1 MRKKKNPG
9 KIEAFKKIGI
19 TSWSIIGLLIL
30 VALFFYV
37 IYLIRIAVIPLI
49 IAAGIAYLLTPL
61 VLLLKRKMRKV
72 FAVAITYVIFSGVI
86 FVILFFI
93 IPLFIDQ
100 GRIFLNRL
108 PIYINNVSDVL
119 NDFLA
124 NSPVV
129 ENIENVV
136 GKDFIPNDMNAV
148 TQSFLSSID
157 LENLNIFQ
165 SAGTFTRSIF
175 NILITFIIGPL
186 LGIYALK
193 DTDKMRQNFLRP
205 FSPRI
210 RRDITA
216 ILDKINNVAGRY
228 IRGQI
233 LVSIIVGLLCT
244 IALIILR
251 VDFAFL
257 LGVIAGVFNMIPFL
271 GPFIGAVP
279 AALTALFISPLKAI
293 LVILIFVGI
302 QQLDNYVI
310 SPNIMKYQVGVH
322 PGIVIFSL
330 LAAGAVFGVIGLL
343 LAVPTVAVLQE
354 VIKYYFLERRRPR
367 PGRSP

>member
-1 MRKKKNPG
+1 MRKKKSAD
-9 KIEAFKKIGI
+9 KIETLKKIGI
-19 TSWSIIGLLIL
+19 SSWSVIGLLIL
-30 VALFFYV
+30 VVLFFYV
-37 IYLIRIAVIPLI
+37 IYLIRIAIIPVI
-49 IAAGIAYLLTPL
+49 IAVGIAYLLTPL

-72 FAVAITYVIFSGVI
+72 FAVAITYIIFSGLI

-124 NSPVV
+124 NSAIVK
-129 ENIENVV
+129 NIENVV
-136 GKDFIPNDMNAV
+136 GKDFIPDDMNAV
-148 TQSFLSSID
+148 TQSFINSLDI
-157 LENLNIFQ
+157 ENANIFQ

-175 NILITFIIGPL
+175 NILITFILGPL
-186 LGIYALK
+186 LGIYVLK
-193 DTDKMRQNFLRP
+193 DTDKLRKNFLRA
-205 FSPRI
+205 FSARSKRHI
-210 RRDITA
+210 EA
-216 ILDKINNVAGRY
+216 ILDKINSVAGRY

-244 IALIILR
+244 IALIALR

-257 LGVIAGVFNMIPFL
+257 LGVIAGVFNLIPFL
-271 GPFIGAVP
+271 GPVIGAIP

-293 LVILIFVGI
+293 LVILIFIGI

-330 LAAGAVFGVIGLL
+330 VAAGAVFGLIGLL
-343 LAVPTVAVLQE
+343 LAVPTVAVIQE
-354 VIKYYFLERRRPR
+354 IIKYYFLERKRIGL
-367 PGRSP
+367 GRSP